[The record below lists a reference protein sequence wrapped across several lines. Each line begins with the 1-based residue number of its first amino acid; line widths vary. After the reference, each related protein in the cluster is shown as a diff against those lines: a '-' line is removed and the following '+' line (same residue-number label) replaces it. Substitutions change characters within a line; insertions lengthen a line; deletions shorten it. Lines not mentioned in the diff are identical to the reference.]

1 VGLVVSIVTARAEVH
16 RRRGRGG
23 ENAETTDPYLPVSG
37 AFAEVVPL
45 RVQVDACLGGGPTR
59 LPESLWTI
67 MQPALIHRPW
77 RAPLMGCIRLL
88 RRRRV
93 GRMPP
98 MITRHNPTQLHNP
111 PGYHHVTVI
120 EAGRLAFLAGQCP
133 LDAFGA
139 LVGAGDIDLQIDQV
153 AANAATVLAAVG
165 ARPDQVVRSVVYV
178 VSDDNS
184 VLAAA
189 WHQLTLS
196 VIGSAFTTASTLLG
210 VTRLGFSGQLVEVD
224 LTAAL

>member
-1 VGLVVSIVTARAEVH
+1 
-16 RRRGRGG
+16 
-23 ENAETTDPYLPVSG
+23 
-37 AFAEVVPL
+37 
-45 RVQVDACLGGGPTR
+45 
-59 LPESLWTI
+59 
-67 MQPALIHRPW
+67 
-77 RAPLMGCIRLL
+77 MGCIRLL

-111 PGYHHVTVI
+111 PGYHHVTVV

-153 AANAATVLAAVG
+153 AANAAAVLAAVG

-178 VSDDNS
+178 VSDT
-184 VLAAA
+184 
-189 WHQLTLS
+189 TLFLPRPGA
-196 VIGSAFTTASTLLG
+196 GSPFRSSDRHSPPRARS
-210 VTRLGFSGQLVEVD
+210 
-224 LTAAL
+224 

>member
-1 VGLVVSIVTARAEVH
+1 MLNIIGAVRRSHGSNRAI
-16 RRRGRGG
+16 
-23 ENAETTDPYLPVSG
+23 
-37 AFAEVVPL
+37 
-45 RVQVDACLGGGPTR
+45 Q
-59 LPESLWTI
+59 
-67 MQPALIHRPW
+67 
-77 RAPLMGCIRLL
+77 LMGCIRLL
-88 RRRRV
+88 GRRRV

-111 PGYHHVTVI
+111 PGYHHVTVV
-120 EAGRLAFLAGQCP
+120 ESGRLAFLAGQCP

-139 LVGAGDIDLQIDQV
+139 LVGAGDLQIDQV
-153 AANAATVLAAVG
+153 AANAAAVLAAVG

-189 WHQLTLS
+189 WRQLTLS